1 MKSQGPTSFVTTLC
15 NEAFARPLTSRERRL
30 LCHGTVTEHVAQTWY
45 NTCERHH
52 ANRACVRRPHKGKV
66 REMDEEKKK
75 ENSLELI
82 IGDMPQNFGA
92 NESGT
97 YQLAADLVSAFL
109 SAKSVKDLKVEL
121 KEVIDKY
128 ANGHQDGTQ
137 DETIDQLRERVN
149 EHTQDLTDEELAEQQ
164 EEIRAREKQEDLV
177 TEDKPEPTD
186 EPEPQDEAPTE
197 HTIDELKDAMR
208 SGDENAV
215 SKILDDLRAE
225 ANEPQAE
232 EAESE
237 EPSIESEIEK
247 TSKDERYL
255 QNYGEM
261 QGLTPEDF
269 EEAAAKSALIADGL
283 ISADNLDPNSAV
295 DGLIMQADKLSES
308 QPMSGA
314 RTASMLRHVADK
326 ANSEVMSLENDVEH
340 ETLINDEIRIGN
352 DLNPEIKAASSYLA
366 QYAEINAVDDGRNPI
381 FDIAMAKDLAAAR
394 DAGIDIQEIR
404 DQVESQV
411 PADEH
416 KLAAFDLLD
425 QADRVAKA
433 KGMQPEDTLNILE
446 GASKTI
452 TLEEL
457 GADDPSFRDGRRPA
471 KSFDLSKL
479 SPIVAMTTLGATA
492 KDVFAEL
499 RENFPKVA
507 ADLREHAPEIGAKF
521 ADTAKH
527 TAVSIR
533 NGVNTISP
541 TLATGM
547 DQLVERG
554 IAIHNSSVMTAA
566 RHGAKSAAIG
576 LANGASGFAAGFK
589 EGLESGKAES
599 LDIDDDAPQMA

>member
-1 MKSQGPTSFVTTLC
+1 
-15 NEAFARPLTSRERRL
+15 
-30 LCHGTVTEHVAQTWY
+30 
-45 NTCERHH
+45 
-52 ANRACVRRPHKGKV
+52 
-66 REMDEEKKK
+66 MDEEKKK
-75 ENSLELI
+75 ENALELI

-137 DETIDQLRERVN
+137 DETIDQLRERVD
-149 EHTQDLTDEELAEQQ
+149 EQTQDMTDEELVEQQ

-177 TEDKPEPTD
+177 TEDEPEPTD

-197 HTIDELKDAMR
+197 HTIDELKEAMR
-208 SGDENAV
+208 SGDEDAV
-215 SKILDDLRAE
+215 NKILDDLRAE

-232 EAESE
+232 AEEAESE
-237 EPSIESEIEK
+237 NPSIESEIGK

-255 QNYGEM
+255 QNYGKM

-283 ISADNLDPNSAV
+283 ISADDLDPNSAV
-295 DGLIMQADKLSES
+295 DDLIMQADKLSES
-308 QPMSGA
+308 YSKSYEH
-314 RTASMLRHVADK
+314 TAYMLDHVADR
-326 ANSEVMSLENDVEH
+326 EVLEN
-340 ETLINDEIRIGN
+340 ETPDNGKIH
-352 DLNPEIKAASSYLA
+352 IKADPDPKFEEAASYLA
-366 QYAEINAVDDGRNPI
+366 EYAEVNAVDDDPSKKS
-381 FDIAMAKDLAAAR
+381 DILLAKDLAAAR
-394 DAGIDIQEIR
+394 NAGIDIQEIR
-404 DQVESQV
+404 DQVESQE

-433 KGMQPEDTLNILE
+433 KGLQPEDTLNILE

-547 DQLVERG
+547 DQLAERG
-554 IAIHNSSVMTAA
+554 VAIHNSSVMTAA
-566 RHGAKSAAIG
+566 RHGAKTVVTGMAK
-576 LANGASGFAAGFK
+576 GATGFAAGFK
-589 EGLESGKAES
+589 EGLESGKAEP
-599 LDIDDDAPQMA
+599 LNIDNDEPQMA